1 MQAVGER
8 PEGGISDRGIHRLA
22 PSLRLP
28 FFLVRQSCRNFMS
41 DRCFDHAV
49 LIAFYAI
56 FSFVPLLIVLI
67 TAANKFLGSMEA
79 AYEGTLGYTRDFVIQ
94 TDPTFIFNAQSF
106 LQSMGRYR
114 IPGLVLSLIIATAV
128 FSKIEAAMNH
138 IMKVNKRKPFILR
151 KLLEIT
157 LILGGSLF
165 LILSFVLTSV
175 ATAVE
180 GFLDYH
186 LASAPMLVPPHW
198 MEQVQGFLLGILLPY
213 LFSVVFFAA
222 IYKFVPN
229 RYVPSR
235 VALTA
240 AVVTSIL
247 WESAKRVFTWYVS
260 NLALYGR
267 MYGQLESFIVFA
279 IWVDLSSI
287 ILLWGAEFAYA
298 LNHVVLPFKSL
309 QDA

>member
-1 MQAVGER
+1 MQAVGEESRHVAVVR
-8 PEGGISDRGIHRLA
+8 PHRVSHTARL
-22 PSLRLP
+22 SL
-28 FFLVRQSCRNFMS
+28 LVLRQSCRNFVR

-67 TAANKFLGSMEA
+67 TAAQKFLGSMEE
-79 AYEGTLGYTRDFVIQ
+79 AYEGTLGYTRDFIIQ
-94 TDPTFIFNAQSF
+94 TDPTFIYNAKNF
-106 LQSMGRYR
+106 LESMGRYR
-114 IPGLVLSLIIATAV
+114 VPGLVLSLVIATAV
-128 FSKIEAAMNH
+128 FGKIDAALNH
-138 IMKVNKRKPFILR
+138 IMRVEKRKHFILR

-157 LILGGSLF
+157 LILGGTLF

-180 GFLDYH
+180 SFLDHH
-186 LASAPMLVPPHW
+186 LSSAPLMVPPHW
-198 MEQVQGFLLGILLPY
+198 MEEAQGFVVGILLPY
-213 LFSVVFFAA
+213 VFSVVFFAA

-240 AVVTSIL
+240 AIVTSIL
-247 WESAKRVFTWYVS
+247 WEMVKRVFTWYVG
-260 NLALYGR
+260 NVALYGR
-267 MYGQLESFIVFA
+267 MYGELESVVVFA

-287 ILLWGAEFAYA
+287 ILLWGAELAHS
-298 LNHVVLPFKSL
+298 LNQVFLPFKDL
-309 QDA
+309 QNP